1 MELRKPRMVKTRRK
15 RRIPKLVRKTLLMIG
30 PKEKLVFIED
40 LTSEQLDEEISK
52 GIEDI
57 KNGDVYSSEEV
68 KRILFE
74 NDD

>member
-1 MELRKPRMVKTRRK
+1 
-15 RRIPKLVRKTLLMIG
+15 MIG

-74 NDD
+74 MMIR